1 MLLLN
6 TLQYHRIT
14 VLYILMSNKHK
25 ILILVFVLVKLLC
38 GLEASQVPVTEEA
51 LSSVVEDH
59 LDCDS
64 SDQVDADGHSNELKV
79 SRKKK
84 SKRQQ
89 GGTCL

>member
-64 SDQVDADGHSNELKV
+64 SDQVDHSNELKV